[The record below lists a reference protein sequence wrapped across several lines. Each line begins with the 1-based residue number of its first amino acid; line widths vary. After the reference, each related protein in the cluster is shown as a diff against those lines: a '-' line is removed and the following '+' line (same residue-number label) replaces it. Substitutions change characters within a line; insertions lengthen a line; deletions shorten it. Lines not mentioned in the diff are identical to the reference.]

1 MTNQQQLVSASADAI
16 QIFTKQNLKAVVS
29 GGHVPILQGDTFV
42 IDCDTNKIR
51 IAVATLDQFPQSF
64 SIGVQAK
71 QTGAPLVPAQM
82 LPISV
87 LTASTLL
94 KYMDAHFYK

>member
-1 MTNQQQLVSASADAI
+1 MTIQQQLVSASADAI
-16 QIFTKQNLKAVVS
+16 DIFTQQNRKAVVS
-29 GGHVPILQGDTFV
+29 GGHVPIHQGDTFV

-51 IAVATLDQFPQSF
+51 IAVATLNQHPQLF

-71 QTGAPLVPAQM
+71 QTGAPLVPEKM
-82 LPISV
+82 LPISD
-87 LTASTLL
+87 LNASTLL